1 MATCPRCH
9 GALSEGHKCR
19 PLWIRRLWRQIGFT
33 LTGGVIGSLLHV
45 LILPETVFPILGA
58 VLGGL
63 LFFGMNEVF
72 RNE

>member
-19 PLWIRRLWRQIGFT
+19 PLWIRRLWRQIWFT
-33 LTGGVIGSLLHV
+33 LVGAVVGSLIHLLVMPEHV
-45 LILPETVFPILGA
+45 PVLGFA
-58 VLGGL
+58 LGGL
-63 LFFGMNEVF
+63 LFFGVNEAF